1 VPESTPDFVSLSA
14 DVISAYVSNNSVAR
28 ADLPA
33 LIASVHSALVGAAQG
48 REEPVVERLEPP
60 ISIKKS
66 VRPDFIISMEDG
78 RPYKSMKRH
87 LTARGL
93 TPEEYRRKW
102 GLPHDYPM
110 VAANYAAARSE
121 LAKSIGLGQKRR
133 GKSAPKGK
141 RKAS

>member
-1 VPESTPDFVSLSA
+1 VPETTPDLVSLSA
-14 DVISAYVSNNSVAR
+14 DVVSAYVSNNSVPS

-33 LIASVHSALVGAAQG
+33 LISTVHSALVGATNGSQ
-48 REEPVVERLEPP
+48 EPVVERLEPP

-66 VRPDFIISMEDG
+66 VKPDFIISMEDG
-78 RPYKSMKRH
+78 KPYKSMKRH
-87 LTARGL
+87 LRAKGL

-121 LAKSIGLGQKRR
+121 MAKRIGLGQKRR
-133 GKSAPKGK
+133 GKSATKGK
-141 RKAS
+141 RKAA